1 MDLISII
8 LPYYKK
14 RNFIDQTIRSIL
26 SQSYKKFELIIIYD
40 DSDKTDLFFLKKII
54 KNNSR
59 IKIIVNKINIGAGR
73 SRNLGLLKSKGKYI
87 CFIDA
92 DDIWKKN
99 KLKIQ
104 INFMKKNKLLISC
117 TSYKII
123 NEQNKII
130 SHRKSYKSLNYN
142 ALLRD
147 CSIGLSTVMLD
158 CAIIKNKLKF
168 ANLKTKEDFVL
179 WLKISKITNIVGISQ
194 FLSYWRDTKNSLSK
208 DIIQKIFDG
217 YRVYRVHMHMSIIKS
232 IYFLIFL
239 SISHLIKKIKSTI

>member
-8 LPYYKK
+8 LPYFKK
-14 RNFIDQTIRSIL
+14 RNFIDETIKSIL

-40 DSDKTDLFFLKKII
+40 DTDKTDLFFLKKLTRD
-54 KNNSR
+54 NSK
-59 IKIIVNKINIGAGR
+59 IKIIINKYNIGVGR
-73 SRNLGLLKSKGKYI
+73 SRNKGLLKSNGKYI

-92 DDIWKKN
+92 DDVWKKN

-104 INFMKKNKLLISC
+104 INFMKKNKLLASC

-123 NEQNKII
+123 NEQSKII
-130 SHRKSYKSLNYN
+130 GHRKSYKSLEYT

-158 CAIIKNKLKF
+158 CAILKNKLKF

-179 WLKISKITNIVGISQ
+179 WLKISKITNIVGIEQ
-194 FLSYWRDTKNSLSK
+194 FLSYWRDTQNSLSK
-208 DIIQKIFDG
+208 NIIQKIFDG
-217 YRVYRVHMHMSIIKS
+217 YRVYRFYMHMSIVKS

-239 SISHLIKKIKSTI
+239 SINHLIKKIKYS

>member
-8 LPYYKK
+8 LPYHKK

-40 DSDKTDLFFLKKII
+40 DSDKTDLFFLKKLI
-54 KNNSR
+54 KNNSK
-59 IKIIVNKINIGAGR
+59 IKIVVNKNNIGAGR
-73 SRNLGLLKSKGKYI
+73 SRNIGLLKSKGRYI

-92 DDIWKKN
+92 DDIWTKN
-99 KLKIQ
+99 KLRIQ

-117 TSYKII
+117 TSYKVI

-130 SHRKSYKSLNYN
+130 SHRKSYKSLSYTT
-142 ALLRD
+142 LLRD

-158 CAIIKNKLKF
+158 SSILKNKLKF

-179 WLKISKITNIVGISQ
+179 WLKISKTTNIVGIGQ

-208 DIIQKIFDG
+208 NIVQKIFDG
-217 YRVYRVHMHMSIIKS
+217 YRVYRIHMDMSIAKS

-239 SISHLIKKIKSTI
+239 SINHLIKKIKSTI

>member
-14 RNFIDQTIRSIL
+14 RNFIDETIRSIL

-40 DSDKTDLFFLKKII
+40 DTDKTDLFFLRNLIRD
-54 KNNSR
+54 NSK
-59 IKIIVNKINIGAGR
+59 IKIIINKYNIGVGR
-73 SRNLGLLKSKGKYI
+73 SRNKGLLKSNGKYI

-92 DDIWKKN
+92 DDVWKKN

-104 INFMKKNKLLISC
+104 INFMKKNKLLASC
-117 TSYKII
+117 TSYQII

-130 SHRKSYKSLNYN
+130 GHRKSNKSLEYT

-158 CAIIKNKLKF
+158 STIIKNKLKF

-179 WLKISKITNIVGISQ
+179 WLKISKTTNIVGLGQ

-208 DIIQKIFDG
+208 NIIQKILDG
-217 YRVYRVHMHMSIIKS
+217 YRVYRFYMHMSIVKS
-232 IYFLIFL
+232 IYLLIFL
-239 SISHLIKKIKSTI
+239 SINHLIKKIKYS

>member
-1 MDLISII
+1 MMTLIKLIS
-8 LPYYKK
+8 
-14 RNFIDQTIRSIL
+14 
-26 SQSYKKFELIIIYD
+26 
-40 DSDKTDLFFLKKII
+40 FLKKLTRD
-54 KNNSR
+54 NSK
-59 IKIIVNKINIGAGR
+59 IKIIINKYNIGVGR
-73 SRNLGLLKSKGKYI
+73 SRNKGLLKSNGKYI

-92 DDIWKKN
+92 DDVWKKN

-104 INFMKKNKLLISC
+104 INFMKKNKLLASC

-123 NEQNKII
+123 NEQSKII
-130 SHRKSYKSLNYN
+130 GHRKSYKSLEYT

-158 CAIIKNKLKF
+158 CAILKNKLKF

-179 WLKISKITNIVGISQ
+179 WLKISKTTNIVGIGQ

-208 DIIQKIFDG
+208 NIIQKIFDG
-217 YRVYRVHMHMSIIKS
+217 YRVYRFYMHMSIVKS

-239 SISHLIKKIKSTI
+239 SINHLIKKIKYS

>member
-14 RNFIDQTIRSIL
+14 RNFIDETIKSIL

-40 DSDKTDLFFLKKII
+40 DTDKTDLFFLKKLTRDNP
-54 KNNSR
+54 K
-59 IKIIVNKINIGAGR
+59 IKIIINKFNIGVGR
-73 SRNLGLLKSKGKYI
+73 SRNKGLLKSNGKYI

-104 INFMKKNKLLISC
+104 INFMKKNKLLASC

-130 SHRKSYKSLNYN
+130 GHRKSYKSLEYTT
-142 ALLRD
+142 LLRD

-158 CAIIKNKLKF
+158 CAILKNKLKF

-179 WLKISKITNIVGISQ
+179 WLKISKTTNIVGIGQ
-194 FLSYWRDTKNSLSK
+194 FLSHWRDTKNSLSK
-208 DIIQKIFDG
+208 NIIQKIFDG
-217 YRVYRVHMHMSIIKS
+217 YRVYRFYMHMSIVKS

-239 SISHLIKKIKSTI
+239 SINHLIKKIKY